1 MVNKDDWLIIDHVEL
16 NKKTYW
22 FKPEITLF
30 PYSQDDNSGKP
41 PLLII
46 DNPKLGL
53 VAFAR
58 NKEKL
63 LYETKEQ
70 IKFMIEE
77 YVLADPKNFSPGALQ
92 VRKDWLKIIKDWLT

>member
-1 MVNKDDWLIIDHVEL
+1 MVNKDDLLIIDHVEL

-22 FKPEITLF
+22 FQPEITLF
-30 PYSQDDNSGKP
+30 PYSQDENSGKP

-63 LYETKEQ
+63 LHETKEQ
-70 IKFMIEE
+70 IKFMIKQ
-77 YVLADPKNFSPGALQ
+77 YVLADPKKFSPGALQ
-92 VRKDWLKIIKDWLT
+92 LRKDWLKIIKD